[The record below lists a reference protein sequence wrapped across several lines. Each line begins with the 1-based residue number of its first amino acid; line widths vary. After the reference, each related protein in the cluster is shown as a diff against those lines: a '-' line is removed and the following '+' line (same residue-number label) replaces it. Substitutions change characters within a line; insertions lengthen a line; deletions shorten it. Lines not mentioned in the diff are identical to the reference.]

1 MPTQVI
7 LRLKQTH
14 SLSYC
19 KSLQCGRSAL
29 LNGHSSLLRTDFFAH
44 AKIPKVMSILPKFGY
59 NHLKQN
65 HNFQGKYG
73 WSLLLNT
80 SQFALSQC
88 CQIMMFANCWLQ
100 VVQPLSRS
108 ISLRIKWERPFY
120 MGKSL
125 VQAFRYLGRCKEK
138 WKTTQRRGGKREK
151 ELPLFP
157 LPSSFCATLHHLN
170 AGNKLAFSS
179 FSFALS
185 PYLNP

>member
-1 MPTQVI
+1 M

-59 NHLKQN
+59 NNLKQN

-73 WSLLLNT
+73 WSSLLNT

-100 VVQPLSRS
+100 VVQPLPRS
-108 ISLRIKWERPFY
+108 ISLRIKWERPFIW
-120 MGKSL
+120 GKASFKRSDTWEGAKKSEKRHNDE
-125 VQAFRYLGRCKEK
+125 VVKGRKSFRFPPS
-138 WKTTQRRGGKREK
+138 
-151 ELPLFP
+151 PLHFAP
-157 LPSSFCATLHHLN
+157 LSTI
-170 AGNKLAFSS
+170 
-179 FSFALS
+179 
-185 PYLNP
+185 